1 MKFQEID
8 KLIPKSLVCGSKRT
22 KLLQDIERSTEQFES
37 QPRNR
42 DGRGVQHKIRTQ
54 VKVTIRHV
62 KSALRQLE
70 DHEDVQVRHSA
81 KKLLK
86 SIPHVEYAELAR
98 RASLFCGKVKKSS
111 HRLNEQQLRMNSR
124 TLDISKMLKLREVC
138 SLDFLQEVGR
148 HLQNCVAHRSVAQDY
163 FEDVKAG
170 RSELWV
176 VQKRG
181 RMVGL
186 LNVESWMSHISDR
199 VVRECSAKRR
209 LPLELSREEAFKVLK
224 SLSITDVEAETFVRV
239 GAFPMFLRKDKEHAV
254 PLSINYGTKSHRVWQ
269 FSNRIVVG
277 TTSMQF
283 DEQAVCDPATVK
295 WSQFKLVSTDEWETL
310 DEEEDTE
317 NELNQWVELGSNNYL
332 TTGNLLRIV
341 VSQINLKQIIQ

>member
-1 MKFQEID
+1 MKQ
-8 KLIPKSLVCGSKRT
+8 
-22 KLLQDIERSTEQFES
+22 
-37 QPRNR
+37 
-42 DGRGVQHKIRTQ
+42 KIRKQ
-54 VKVTIRHV
+54 VTVTIKHI

-70 DHEDVQVRHSA
+70 HHEDAQVRHSA

-86 SIPHVEYAELAR
+86 SIPHVKYSELAR
-98 RASLFCGKVKKSS
+98 RASSFCGRVKKSS
-111 HRLNEQQLRMNSR
+111 HRLNEQQLRKNSR
-124 TLDISKMLKLREVC
+124 TLDISKSMKLQEVR

-148 HLQNCVAHRSVAQDY
+148 RLENCVARRCFAQTYLQEVRDGY
-163 FEDVKAG
+163 H
-170 RSELWV
+170 ELWAV
-176 VQKRG
+176 YKWR

-186 LNVESWMSHISDR
+186 LNVETWMSHISDR

-254 PLSINYGTKSHRVWQ
+254 PLSIYYGTKSHRVWQ
-269 FSNRIVVG
+269 FSDRIVVG
-277 TTSMQF
+277 TTDTQS
-283 DEQAVCDPATVK
+283 DEPAVWDPTKVK

-317 NELNQWVELGSNNYL
+317 NELNQWVEMGSNNYL
-332 TTGNLLRIV
+332 TTGNLLQIV